1 MGRGGKVCCRLD
13 PLDFDPSRLRVRK
26 FLRRQIKV
34 RIMLPMSIR
43 CNTCENHIRQ
53 GTKLHSRKEEVAGE
67 TALAGGI
74 KRFRFYFKCT
84 KCSAV
89 LTIKTYHPP
98 QDPDY
103 VVESGAT
110 RIFEPLTP
118 PRDSEPRRKQDEVVE
133 NEKRS
138 SEAEEMGDVMNPL
151 QNSTSD
157 SKRGMAPDEL
167 NSTKKSK
174 NFVRRIEDVDS
185 EDEEDLTRP
194 CASYDD
200 SLNNALKKRKFSE
213 EFLDKPTDSLTKAT
227 SSDILSDGGWALPFS
242 CKCFGLY

>member
-1 MGRGGKVCCRLD
+1 MGRGGKVCCRFD
-13 PLDFDPSRLRVRK
+13 PLDFDPSRLPVRK

-34 RIMLPMSIR
+34 RIKLPMSIR
-43 CNTCENHIRQ
+43 CDTCENHIRQ

-67 TALAGGI
+67 TPLAAGI

-118 PRDSEPRRKQDEVVE
+118 PRDSEPRRKQDEV
-133 NEKRS
+133 S
-138 SEAEEMGDVMNPL
+138 GEAGEMGDVMNPL

-157 SKRGMAPDEL
+157 SKGEMAPDEL

-174 NFVRRIEDVDS
+174 DFVRRIKDRDS

-194 CASYDD
+194 CASNDE
-200 SLNNALKKRKFSE
+200 SLNNAFKKRKFSE
-213 EFLDKPTDSLTKAT
+213 ELLDKPTDSLTKAT
-227 SSDILSDGGWALPFS
+227 TSNVLNDRVDQGGCKES
-242 CKCFGLY
+242 CSNLQN